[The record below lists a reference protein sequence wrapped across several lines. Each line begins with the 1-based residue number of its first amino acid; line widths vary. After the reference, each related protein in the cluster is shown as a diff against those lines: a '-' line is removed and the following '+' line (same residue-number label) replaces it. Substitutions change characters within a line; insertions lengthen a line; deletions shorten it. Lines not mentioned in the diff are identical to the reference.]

1 MASEYCSVTKARSFR
16 YVYEAGRHYIVISQ
30 GGTEDFIR
38 LELDPRQVSGFI
50 EDALPR
56 VLRK

>member
-1 MASEYCSVTKARSFR
+1 MSKRAITFR
-16 YVYEAGRHYIVISQ
+16 YVYEAGKHYIIISQ
-30 GGTEDFIR
+30 GGTEDYLR